1 MKGKVAGVQV
11 ELDRLTN
18 PITAKQYEESIE
30 EVMKKIHESRDC
42 EDGAEGMEK
51 QCQAI
56 REALIK
62 IFGEEK
68 ATQMIGTKEEETLIR
83 SLDAFEDYVNLYP
96 KQVTPMI
103 EKRAEKYDIAR
114 LNGR

>member
-1 MKGKVAGVQV
+1 M

-18 PITAKQYEESIE
+18 PITAKHYEESIE

-68 ATQMIGTKEEETLIR
+68 ADTDDRDERRRNTNSKPGCI
-83 SLDAFEDYVNLYP
+83 
-96 KQVTPMI
+96 
-103 EKRAEKYDIAR
+103 
-114 LNGR
+114 

>member
-1 MKGKVAGVQV
+1 
-11 ELDRLTN
+11 
-18 PITAKQYEESIE
+18 
-30 EVMKKIHESRDC
+30 
-42 EDGAEGMEK
+42 
-51 QCQAI
+51 
-56 REALIK
+56 
-62 IFGEEK
+62 
-68 ATQMIGTKEEETLIR
+68 MIGTKEEETLIR